1 MKRAAFGLL
10 LALAGVSALAQ
21 ARHQPPAYEVPGGD
35 ARRGRELM
43 GDFGCGNCHAIP
55 GIRGARGNVGPPLTR
70 IGDRVFV
77 AGVLRNTPENL
88 MRWLQHPQQVVPG
101 NGMPEM
107 GITEPQARDIA
118 SYLYTLR

>member
-1 MKRAAFGLL
+1 VKAACLAVLL
-10 LALAGVSALAQ
+10 SLLTLPAPAQ
-21 ARHQPPAYEVPGGD
+21 PDRHPPVYAIPGGD
-35 ARRGRELM
+35 ARRG
-43 GDFGCGNCHAIP
+43 GDLIVEFGCANCHAIP

-88 MRWLQHPQQVVPG
+88 MKWLRHPQQVVPG

-107 GITEPQARDIA
+107 GITQAQARDIA